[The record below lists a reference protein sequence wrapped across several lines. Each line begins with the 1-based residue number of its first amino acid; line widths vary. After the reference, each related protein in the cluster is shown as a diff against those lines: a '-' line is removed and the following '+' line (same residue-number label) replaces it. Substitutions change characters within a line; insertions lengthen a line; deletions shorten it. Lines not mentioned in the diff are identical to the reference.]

1 MAGAGLHSPPYTS
14 SKTDFIL
21 KIFFEFLRFD
31 SMQHMIHYCLFS
43 LAVLFSCAQTPSFE
57 NSLINKQ
64 GKTIESRFLL
74 PEGFERTSTD
84 KNSFAHYLRS
94 LELKPDGSKVKYYN
108 GEEKTKN
115 VYDAVINLPI
125 GSKDLHQCA
134 DAVMR
139 LRADYL
145 YSQKQFDKIHFNLT
159 NGFNCEY
166 KKWMEGKRV
175 SVKGNNTSW
184 YDTGKPSNDEK
195 TFWKYLEFVFS
206 YAGSL
211 SLSKELIKAD
221 VKDIKSGDVFIRGG
235 SPGHAVIVVD
245 MAEDKMTRKKI
256 FLLAQSYMPAQETQ
270 ILKNLNDHKLS
281 PWYSTD
287 FGEELQTPEWD
298 FSKSE
303 LMRFKE

>member
-1 MAGAGLHSPPYTS
+1 
-14 SKTDFIL
+14 
-21 KIFFEFLRFD
+21 
-31 SMQHMIHYCLFS
+31 MQPAITYFLFS
-43 LAVLFSCAQTPSFE
+43 VAVLFSCAQNQPPE
-57 NSLINKQ
+57 NNLISKQ

-74 PEGFERTSTD
+74 PEGFERTPAD

-108 GEEKTKN
+108 GDEKIKN
-115 VYDAVINLPI
+115 VYDAVIDLPI
-125 GSKDLHQCA
+125 GNKDLHQCA

-145 YSQKQFDKIHFNLT
+145 YSQKQYEKIHFNLT

-166 KKWMEGKRV
+166 KKWMEGQRV
-175 SVKGNNTSW
+175 SVKGNITSW

-221 VKDIKSGDVFIRGG
+221 IKDLRPGDVFIRGG
-235 SPGHAVIVVD
+235 NPGHAVIVVD
-245 MAEDKMTRKKI
+245 MAENKKTGKKI
-256 FLLAQSYMPAQETQ
+256 FLIAQSYMPAQETQ
-270 ILKNLNDHKLS
+270 ILKNLNDNKLS
-281 PWYSTD
+281 PWYSAD